1 MNVGDMVRHKY
12 GTIAGHGMII
22 KITRIVYDPDDN
34 HGRVI
39 PHEATLLWN
48 GPGGSMIQNC
58 MMQWME
64 VINESR

>member
-12 GTIAGHGMII
+12 GTIAGHGII
-22 KITRIVYDPDDN
+22 VKITRIVYDTD
-34 HGRVI
+34 GEVV

-48 GPGGSMIQNC
+48 GPGGPMIQNC

-64 VINESR
+64 IVNESR

>member
-22 KITRIVYDPDDN
+22 KITRIVYDTDDQ
-34 HGRVI
+34 VV